1 MNFPG
6 LVEMH
11 VHTAPDVRPRRHND
25 AELAQLARSAS
36 ARAVVLKSHHVP
48 TMERARQAELATPGV
63 KVMGA
68 IVLNLPQG
76 GLDAA
81 VVESALEQ
89 GARVVWLP
97 TLHAENH
104 RRREGHSD
112 GIVSVRG
119 GRVVPAAEAIFARI
133 AAADAILATGH
144 LSADE
149 IPVAVAAAWACGV
162 RKIVVTHPEHQVV
175 GMDIEAQRVLLRNF
189 PVYFERCYAQPVGGG
204 RYANNLETNLQA
216 IQALGAAS
224 TILATDAG
232 QVENSS
238 WDECWAHIVR
248 FLRSAGVSESELTT
262 MCVTNP
268 SLLLGLAD

>member
-112 GIVSVRG
+112 GIVTVRD
-119 GRVVPAAEAIFARI
+119 GRVVPAAEAIFAHI

-149 IPVAVAAAWACGV
+149 IPVAVAAAVACGV

-175 GMDIEAQRVLLRNF
+175 GLDIEAQRALLRNS
-189 PVYFERCYAQPVGGG
+189 PVYFERCYAQPIGGG
-204 RYANNLETNLQA
+204 RYAHNLAANLQA

-232 QVENSS
+232 QVENLP
-238 WDECWAHIVR
+238 WDECWAHIFR
-248 FLRSAGVSESELTT
+248 FLRAAGVSERELTT

-268 SLLLGLAD
+268 SWLLGLAD